1 MGHLARRVKERH
13 GNSAT
18 ATLGST
24 IRQHL
29 GLQRPV
35 ENMVAP
41 WPEPVW
47 KHLYGKPTQQP
58 HVLTLG
64 RGSSPAQDRIQ
75 SLDTYN
81 YSSPCIDLGLH
92 IEMFLGAGDPQRSA
106 CLLYSHI
113 TARPTC
119 VFRGWRL
126 LKSTR
131 CWRCS
136 SAQVRTTCLVPDLVT
151 SCPCYCAQYF
161 STLMV
166 IVSFCFVFLP
176 SPGTTWNG
184 GDLGCELSVGC
195 QSVTRDVLLLDCCQ
209 PALQDQFWW
218 YICATL
224 QIFNSEKKTLIHCQQ
239 VWKTTVVWC

>member
-1 MGHLARRVKERH
+1 MLVFPFLELNRVEIFILINSTSVVPSSEKSFQCVDDDDAQVGHLARRVKERH

-119 VFRGWRL
+119 VSRG
-126 LKSTR
+126 
-131 CWRCS
+131 
-136 SAQVRTTCLVPDLVT
+136 
-151 SCPCYCAQYF
+151 
-161 STLMV
+161 
-166 IVSFCFVFLP
+166 
-176 SPGTTWNG
+176 
-184 GDLGCELSVGC
+184 
-195 QSVTRDVLLLDCCQ
+195 
-209 PALQDQFWW
+209 
-218 YICATL
+218 
-224 QIFNSEKKTLIHCQQ
+224 
-239 VWKTTVVWC
+239 